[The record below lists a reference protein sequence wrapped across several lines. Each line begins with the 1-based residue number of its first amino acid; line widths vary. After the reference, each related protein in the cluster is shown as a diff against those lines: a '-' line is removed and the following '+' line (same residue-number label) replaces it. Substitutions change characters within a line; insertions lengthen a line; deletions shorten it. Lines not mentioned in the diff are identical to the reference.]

1 MAVYPPGSEEGKWA
15 ATNYRVTERLGYVSL
30 LTCQLETGRTHQIR
44 AHMSHI
50 GHPVFND
57 ARYGGE
63 RILKGRPT
71 GSYRQFVQEAFD
83 TCPRQALHAETLG
96 FVHPTTGK
104 ELFFTAPLPDDMQGL
119 INKWRT
125 YCANNT

>member
-1 MAVYPPGSEEGKWA
+1 M
-15 ATNYRVTERLGYVSL
+15 
-30 LTCQLETGRTHQIR
+30 
-44 AHMSHI
+44 
-50 GHPVFND
+50 
-57 ARYGGE
+57 
-63 RILKGRPT
+63 
-71 GSYRQFVQEAFD
+71 QFVQEAFD

>member
-1 MAVYPPGSEEGKWA
+1 M
-15 ATNYRVTERLGYVSL
+15 
-30 LTCQLETGRTHQIR
+30 
-44 AHMSHI
+44 
-50 GHPVFND
+50 
-57 ARYGGE
+57 
-63 RILKGRPT
+63 
-71 GSYRQFVQEAFD
+71 QEAFD